1 MYNILLAVAY
11 LHNLGIVHR
20 DLKPENILLVSKD
33 SEVDIKLAD
42 FGVAKEERGGRGT
55 FCGSMSYIA
64 PEVLQRR
71 DTVMGRGKYG
81 KGADMWSLGVIAYI
95 VLTCCPPF
103 EEESNIPLQEQVKRV
118 IKFAQ
123 REWKDKSMMCK
134 DLVAG
139 LLTVDERTRLTAQ
152 QALKHPWFNEIRRT
166 KKAAFPPPPSMVAH
180 ISSLGELSLT
190 GSTKRKHSQ
199 EVGNELRVITNINEK
214 QRQEKKH
221 KREAPPLAASNTLM
235 SS

>member
-11 LHNLGIVHR
+11 LHKQGIVHR

-64 PEVLQRR
+64 PEVLKRR
-71 DTVMGRGKYG
+71 DTVMGQGRYG

-103 EEESNIPLQEQVKRV
+103 EEGSSVPMQEQVKRV
-118 IKFAQ
+118 MKFAENDW
-123 REWKDKSMMCK
+123 RDKSVICK

-152 QALKHPWFNEIRRT
+152 QALKHPWFNQIR
-166 KKAAFPPPPSMVAH
+166 KSKATFAPPPSMVAH

-199 EVGNELRVITNINEK
+199 EVGNELRVITNMNEK
-214 QRQEKKH
+214 QRQDKKH
-221 KREAPPLAASNTLM
+221 KMDVSAMNVSNTLV
-235 SS
+235 S